1 MTDTIILIT
10 YSILYFVA
18 FSWIGG
24 RYSSEMQNLYKL
36 KVRMKS
42 DKFDHEKLSVK
53 IEESTFRVK
62 KIKSLP
68 FKIYSPLL
76 LNHILLN
83 WLTLNSID
91 FYYYIVISCIC
102 FVILMLG
109 VFLLK
114 GHGTID
120 SNPRMPGGLRL

>member
-42 DKFDHEKLSVK
+42 DKFDHEKLSFQ
-53 IEESTFRVK
+53 IEQSLIRLK
-62 KIKSLP
+62 KVRSLP
-68 FKIYSPLL
+68 FKLFSPLL
-76 LNHILLN
+76 LYHLLLN
-83 WLTLNSID
+83 WLTLNSAE

-102 FVILMLG
+102 FVILLLG

-120 SNPRMPGGLRL
+120 SNPRMPGGWRM